1 MWMGLKNVQAGQKW
15 ICRQSISSEK
25 STVQGPGLP
34 AATICHTH
42 SKAAH
47 MTGRLKQTHS
57 HHALMCHYSLLDL
70 CYMDVYLDFT
80 IEPVNAA

>member
-1 MWMGLKNVQAGQKW
+1 MDGIEERASG
-15 ICRQSISSEK
+15 SEVDLYAIHFFREK
-25 STVQGPGLP
+25 HGPGLP